1 MNRDEIEGGK
11 ESVKGRVKEAAGVLT
26 GNEELEEEGKSE
38 RSEGEAR
45 KTVGRARREVGEA
58 IEEIGKKVGS

>member
-11 ESVKGRVKEAAGVLT
+11 ESVKGRVKEATGVLT
-26 GNEELEEEGKSE
+26 GHEELEEEGKSE

-45 KTVGRARREVGEA
+45 KTVGRARREIGEA
-58 IEEIGKKVGS
+58 IEDIGKKVGS